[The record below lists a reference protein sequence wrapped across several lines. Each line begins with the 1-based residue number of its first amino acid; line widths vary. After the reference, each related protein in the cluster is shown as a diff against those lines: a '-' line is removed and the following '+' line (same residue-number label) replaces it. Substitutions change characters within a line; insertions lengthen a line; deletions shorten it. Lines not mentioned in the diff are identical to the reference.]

1 MSTAPG
7 RRPPWREFRAALD
20 AAGFHPSKKL
30 GQNFLLDEN
39 TASAIARDGAVGE
52 GDLVLEVGV
61 GCGFLST
68 ALLATGARLVGVEV
82 DRRLFAIAQGFLEPM
97 ARPGQLELVRADV
110 LAKKRAVAPEVLEH
124 LPTDGSPWHLVSNLP
139 YSIASPLLVSL
150 ARLPMPWGPPA
161 SMTVL
166 VQAEV
171 AERLTAEPATPAW
184 GGLTAKLHL
193 DYRGRLTRRVG
204 AALFSPRPKVESAVA
219 RLELLDERPPADE
232 TAAADVLVDAF
243 FQARRKTLRATLGR
257 HLGDKEVALAALE
270 RAGLDP
276 GARPEVLPATAFLDL
291 ARALAGSAG

>member
-1 MSTAPG
+1 MTGVPG
-7 RRPPWREFRAALD
+7 RRPPWKEFRAALD

-39 TASAIARDGAVGE
+39 TANAIARDGRVGE

-82 DRRLFAIAQGFLEPM
+82 DRRLYAIAADFLEPL
-97 ARPGQLELVRADV
+97 AAPGQLGLVRADV
-110 LAKKRAVAPEVLEH
+110 LAKKRAVAPEVLER
-124 LPTDGSPWHLVSNLP
+124 LPEADAPWHLVSNLP

-150 ARLPMPWGPPA
+150 ARLAHPPA

-171 AERLTAEPATPAW
+171 AERLTAVPDTPAW

-193 DYRGRLTRRVG
+193 SYSGRLTRRVG

-219 RLELLDERPPADE
+219 RLELLDERPSDAE
-232 TAAADVLVDAF
+232 LAAADALIDAF

-257 HLGDKEVALAALE
+257 HLGDRDLAAAALE
-270 RAGLDP
+270 AADLDP
-276 GARPEVLPATAFLDL
+276 GCRPEVLAPTAFLDL
-291 ARALAGSAG
+291 ARALEARAG

>member
-1 MSTAPG
+1 MSGVAG

-20 AAGFHPSKKL
+20 AAGFHPSRKL

-39 TASAIARDGAVGE
+39 TANAIARDGQVGE

-68 ALLATGARLVGVEV
+68 ALLATGARLLGIEV
-82 DRRLFAIAQGFLEPM
+82 DRRLYAIAEEFLTPL

-110 LAKKRAVAPEVLEH
+110 LAKKRELAPEVLER
-124 LPTDGSPWHLVSNLP
+124 LPDAGEPWHLVSNLP

-150 ARLPMPWGPPA
+150 SRLAHPPA

-171 AERLTAEPATPAW
+171 AERLCAKPATSSW
-184 GGLTAKLHL
+184 GGLSAKLHL
-193 DYRGRLTRRVG
+193 LYSGRMTRRVG

-219 RLELLDERPPADE
+219 RLELRAERPPAADV
-232 TAAADVLVDAF
+232 AAADTLIDAF
-243 FQARRKTLRATLGR
+243 FQARRKTLRATLAR
-257 HLGDKEVALAALE
+257 HLGDRPAAEAALD

-276 GARPEVLPATAFLDL
+276 GCRPEVLDQTAFLDL
-291 ARALAGSAG
+291 ARALEVGGR